1 MVLVA
6 LEELIDI
13 NPWHGLRFGNLD
25 PVEDAWIERYYV
37 SGSYYDVSLSS
48 KQLKVWR
55 DGRFLFAADGPMEV
69 RHVSFQADRMKF
81 EVRASRAIRL
91 RAGKGVAREYPSGVT
106 KSEEA
111 F

>member
-37 SGSYYDVSLSS
+37 SGSYYCFARADFNCAMAASCLRPTGR
-48 KQLKVWR
+48 WR
-55 DGRFLFAADGPMEV
+55 FDMSVFRRTE
-69 RHVSFQADRMKF
+69 
-81 EVRASRAIRL
+81 
-91 RAGKGVAREYPSGVT
+91 
-106 KSEEA
+106 
-111 F
+111 